1 MIKKISTFLA
11 SLVLLITSFA
21 PAALPTLASTPD
33 AYAAQPS
40 QGEVLGLGD
49 AIGNFV
55 RRVWEATPLAQVT
68 NVDILVRNFVVALLN
83 STSMVLAGV
92 PFTDL
97 TEEHVAMMR
106 NGEWNVGLAFAGAT
120 VIDGA
125 YIDPPG
131 LNGLHLAS
139 YLKYELSD
147 NLLTQR
153 VYAQTTGEKILDP
166 VVGIWESIKNATYG
180 LFMLIMIAIGFMI
193 MLRKQIAPRVVV
205 SFTNALPRIVAGLFL
220 ITFSFLLIALIFDVV
235 GVFASKLLLSTL
247 SSTLSDLPPG
257 EIITFHG
264 QGLVG
269 KVLGT
274 GAAQLL
280 GESLATI
287 FSTFDLYTADK
298 WQALQA
304 FFVFVIFL
312 VLLFFAFFAV
322 ALQLL
327 FRIAKLLIKTV
338 LAPFVILFG
347 SLPGQEGSITT
358 FVKGIIAD
366 CAAFPAIA
374 FMFGITRLFLRKAVS
389 TEPFGAPPLAEMGLE
404 DIIPT
409 VYSGVALLF
418 LIIVF
423 MVMTMA
429 APMFVGKI
437 LEPKTKK

>member
-1 MIKKISTFLA
+1 
-11 SLVLLITSFA
+11 
-21 PAALPTLASTPD
+21 
-33 AYAAQPS
+33 
-40 QGEVLGLGD
+40 
-49 AIGNFV
+49 
-55 RRVWEATPLAQVT
+55 
-68 NVDILVRNFVVALLN
+68 
-83 STSMVLAGV
+83 
-92 PFTDL
+92 
-97 TEEHVAMMR
+97 
-106 NGEWNVGLAFAGAT
+106 
-120 VIDGA
+120 
-125 YIDPPG
+125 
-131 LNGLHLAS
+131 
-139 YLKYELSD
+139 
-147 NLLTQR
+147 
-153 VYAQTTGEKILDP
+153 
-166 VVGIWESIKNATYG
+166 
-180 LFMLIMIAIGFMI
+180 
-193 MLRKQIAPRVVV
+193 
-205 SFTNALPRIVAGLFL
+205 
-220 ITFSFLLIALIFDVV
+220 
-235 GVFASKLLLSTL
+235 
-247 SSTLSDLPPG
+247 LSDLPPG